1 MKNVLRERWSNM
13 SQTMDPSRFLD
24 EDGKI
29 TTLSRKHSLKLATLQ
44 YLADK
49 FEANRYYTEK
59 EVNAICEEWHT
70 FGDFFLLRRELID
83 YGLLRR
89 EANGARYWKQQ

>member
-1 MKNVLRERWSNM
+1 MCEMV
-13 SQTMDPSRFLD
+13 DPSRFLD

-29 TTLSRKHSLKLATLQ
+29 TKLSRKHSFKIATLQ

-59 EVNAICEEWHT
+59 EVNAICEKWHT
-70 FGDFFLLRRELID
+70 FGDFFILRRELID
-83 YGLLRR
+83 YGLLQR
-89 EANGARYWKQQ
+89 EANGAHYWTQ